1 MKNLLLTLLCLPIIG
16 LSQNFTIQPYLQNA
30 SPNSITIMWE
40 YSNWDISFVEWG
52 NTTALGNIDTT
63 TFEITSSPSCVFTA
77 KLIGLQ
83 ANTKYYYQV
92 ISGNS
97 TSIMFD
103 FYTPANNA
111 DEKSINIVAMSDM
124 QTDGN
129 NPTKFTEIINDGI
142 IDYVQNNYGGNTNEN
157 LDMILIPGDLVN
169 TGANYSH
176 WKDEFFAQSE
186 PLFSTVPFYPVL
198 GNHEQNANLYF
209 QYVDLQ
215 ENGTPGYEEHWW
227 YKDNSNVRVI
237 GLNSNGPYQIQ
248 EQLDWLDSILTITA
262 SDNTIDFV
270 FAELHHP
277 HKSELWTPGNTS
289 FTGDVISL
297 LENFTSSSGKPT
309 VHFYGHT
316 HGYSRGQSKDHT
328 HLMVNV
334 ATAGGYIDY
343 WGAYPQADYEEYTM
357 TQDEW
362 GYVFLEVDAGNNP
375 KFTLKRLSVGD
386 DVISKTNSLEDSV
399 TIRLNNSSPNIP
411 LGIFPTSS
419 DTVNPSCLIL
429 LADDFIDQDGDLH
442 GASQWQIS
450 NTCNDFTA
458 PVFDSWKQ
466 YENWYFDINTQ
477 VNDVLTDELVTN
489 LNGSTNYCWRVRY
502 RDRSLAWS
510 NWSTPI
516 SFRTDS
522 LLLTTNLLE
531 NIGAEDS
538 INFWTVESGVLE
550 SLSSMQCNGV
560 APYAGQKYFSV
571 GGLCVESSFGAASQ
585 TIDVS
590 NYNIE
595 IDAGVTEAIYGA
607 HMSDYSGSDV
617 PSIALQFLDDNNN
630 LIFGTDTSSFTQP
643 VWTLVDNHWAI
654 PTGTRFIKYLIM
666 GQRNAGQDNDSYM
679 DDCFLKLNLDA
690 DSCSY
695 YIDDSSS
702 SSIDQSDLLNLK
714 LYPNPVSDIAILNI
728 PYSES
733 HHISISIINIEG
745 KKIREYNHVHPPTFI
760 LDKGDMK
767 NGIYLMQIFNQDNII
782 GQIKF
787 SVIE

>member
-1 MKNLLLTLLCLPIIG
+1 MRKLKTIFFQLLLCVFTLTI
-16 LSQNFTIQPYLQNA
+16 SAQNFTIQPYLQNA
-30 SPNSITIMWE
+30 NPNSITIMWE
-40 YSNWDISFVEWG
+40 YSNWDVSFVEWG
-52 NTTALGNIDTT
+52 NTTALGNIDST
-63 TFEITSSPSCVFTA
+63 TFEITSSPACVFTA

-92 ISGNS
+92 ITGNS
-97 TSIMFD
+97 SSVMFD

-129 NPTKFTEIINDGI
+129 NPTKFTEIINAGV
-142 IDYVQNNYGGNTNEN
+142 IDYVQNNYGGNTNKY

-169 TGANYSH
+169 TGTNYSH

-209 QYVDLQ
+209 QYVDLE

-262 SDNTIDFV
+262 SNNTIDFV

-297 LENFTSSSGKPT
+297 LEAFTSSSGKPT

-343 WGAYPQADYEEYTM
+343 WGAYPQADYEEYSI

-362 GYVFLEVDAGNNP
+362 GYVFLEVDAGNDP

-399 TIRLNNSSPNIP
+399 TIRLNNNSPNIP
-411 LGIFPTSS
+411 LGIFPTST
-419 DTVNPSCLIL
+419 DTVNPSCMVL

-450 NTCNDFTA
+450 NDCNDFTS
-458 PVFDSWKQ
+458 PIIDSWKQ
-466 YENWYFDINTQ
+466 HENWYFDINTQ
-477 VNDVLTDELVTN
+477 ANDILTDELVN
-489 LNGSTNYCWRVRY
+489 SLNGSTDYCWRVRY

-522 LLLTTNLLE
+522 ILLTTNLLE

-571 GGLCVESSFGAASQ
+571 GGLCVESPFGSASQ

-590 NYNIE
+590 NYTIE
-595 IDAGVTEAIYGA
+595 IDAGITEARYGA
-607 HMSDYSGSDV
+607 YMSDYSGSDI
-617 PSIALQFLDDNNN
+617 PSMALQFLDDNSN
-630 LIFGTDTSSFTQP
+630 LILGTDTSSFAQP
-643 VWTLVDNHWAI
+643 VWTLVDNHWAV
-654 PTGTRFIKYLIM
+654 PSGTRFIKYLIM
-666 GQRNAGQDNDSYM
+666 GQRNAGQDNDSYI

-695 YIDDSSS
+695 YISDSSS
-702 SSIDQSDLLNLK
+702 SSIYESKLLNLRI
-714 LYPNPVSDIAILNI
+714 YPNPISDISILNI
-728 PYSES
+728 PYSKSS
-733 HHISISIINIEG
+733 HLSLSIINIEG
-745 KKIREYNHVHPPTFI
+745 KKIRDLQSCTPTYI
-760 LDKGDMK
+760 H
-767 NGIYLMQIFNQDNII
+767 
-782 GQIKF
+782 IK
-787 SVIE
+787 